1 MRRGNL
7 DLHLMYKALFEL
19 SSDRV
24 DFVSRLFARKRPDG
38 LTSASSVQEI
48 FAAFSNAETSEAL
61 FAENLKAIL
70 DDLTK
75 THGFVLTADDPQGI
89 EYVYRNFQQYGP
101 GLTYW
106 MSGRGGGFGRNSPSY
121 ADLMLSTDEAGVAR
135 SYLSSDE
142 NFAVLKGLET
152 RNLLIPV
159 VGNFAGPKAIR
170 AVASFLRDRHAVV
183 SAFYLSNVEQYLN
196 MDGLWATF
204 CSNVA
209 TLPLDDS
216 SRFIRSVRQGHKRV
230 RAGPLL
236 NPRHHVRR
244 DQDLRKPDG
253 HHAAVARTAIAR
265 TAAQNVSLT
274 ASCMMRASPGQAR
287 DRPDRGRVGDVPVR
301 QAEVRRVEHIEDVP
315 AQRRRAARV
324 EPDAALQRHVE
335 ALKARSAQMVAQLV
349 AEGARRRPA
358 GTPSMLNHWSTVSGP
373 FGSPVMLG
381 RPVMLVP
388 TLLLL
393 WLTVNGRPERD
404 GVDAR
409 AASSRARTRC
419 WPSGSST
426 TKLALKR
433 WRTS

>member
-1 MRRGNL
+1 MIRGRFAVAAVLSLLVAWLPASCARRTPPPVTGPATTPAAAPEPAPVPQAATETGIPARLSDQEFWNLVTDFSEPNGYFRSDNLLSNEIWLQYVIPELLSVSRPGRVYMGVGPEQNFTYIAALKPSIAFIVDVRRGNL

-216 SRFIRSVRQGHKRV
+216 SRFIRSVRQGQYGY
-230 RAGPLL
+230 GPGLSSIL
-236 NPRHHVRR
+236 GIMS
-244 DQDLRKPDG
+244 DEIK
-253 HHAAVARTAIAR
+253 T
-265 TAAQNVSLT
+265 
-274 ASCMMRASPGQAR
+274 C
-287 DRPDRGRVGDVPVR
+287 
-301 QAEVRRVEHIEDVP
+301 
-315 AQRRRAARV
+315 
-324 EPDAALQRHVE
+324 
-335 ALKARSAQMVAQLV
+335 
-349 AEGARRRPA
+349 
-358 GTPSMLNHWSTVSGP
+358 
-373 FGSPVMLG
+373 GSPTDIMQPL
-381 RPVMLVP
+381 P
-388 TLLLL
+388 
-393 WLTVNGRPERD
+393 
-404 GVDAR
+404 
-409 AASSRARTRC
+409 
-419 WPSGSST
+419 
-426 TKLALKR
+426 ALR
-433 WRTS
+433 